1 MKADIFDA
9 IAVYVPEDH
18 RPEYWRVVARFRH
31 LKPDDEI
38 LNIFLAMG
46 ILTFLLRDLPA
57 TLIEEKKS
65 WKAQLD
71 LFRAEMNKM
80 VDEAT
85 RQVVT
90 VNNQTEIVAKAI
102 EKGSVLFN
110 DSALRLEKASQEA
123 IQQIDLEGMAQRLT
137 ANVEARVLKPLNIM
151 ALQSENQLRVMERV
165 GKSAEAS
172 ITRLRRIHLGVVTAT
187 ASVAAF
193 VMWGGLFGLGW
204 HEMKKANEAALS
216 DKLAGIEYMALTNQ
230 DAFLQLTT
238 DHIKVEIVDVKTN
251 GEIEIGKKAL
261 RLTPALGTNEE
272 TPDGQPKS
280 GVIYFPVPETSLDQL
295 LRTLRGY

>member
-57 TLIEEKKS
+57 ALIEEKKS

-80 VDEAT
+80 VDEST

-90 VNNQTEIVAKAI
+90 VNNQTDVVTKAI

-123 IQQIDLEGMAQRLT
+123 IQQIDVEGMAQRLT
-137 ANVEARVLKPLNIM
+137 AKVEERVLKPLNIM

-165 GKSAEAS
+165 GRSAEAS
-172 ITRLRRIHLGVVTAT
+172 ITRLRRIHLGAVAAA

-193 VMWGGLFGLGW
+193 VVWGSLFGLGW
-204 HEMKKANEAALS
+204 HEMKKANEAALN
-216 DKLAGIEYMALTNQ
+216 DKLAEIQNLALTNQ

-251 GEIEIGKKAL
+251 GETEIGKKAL
-261 RLTPALGTNEE
+261 RLTPALGTAEE

-280 GVIYFPVPETSLDQL
+280 GVIYFSVPETSLDQL

>member
-1 MKADIFDA
+1 VKADIFDA

-57 TLIEEKKS
+57 ALIEEKKS
-65 WKAQLD
+65 WKTQLD
-71 LFRAEMNKM
+71 LFRTEMNKM
-80 VDEAT
+80 VDEST

-90 VNNQTEIVAKAI
+90 VNNQTEVVANAI

-110 DSALRLEKASQEA
+110 DSALRMEKASQEA
-123 IQQIDLEGMAQRLT
+123 VQQIDVEGMAQRLT
-137 ANVEARVLKPLNIM
+137 AKVEERVLKPLNIM
-151 ALQSENQLRVMERV
+151 ALESENQLRVMERV
-165 GKSAEAS
+165 GRSAEAS
-172 ITRLRRIHLGVVTAT
+172 ITRLRRIHLGAVAAA

-193 VMWGGLFGLGW
+193 VVWGGLFGLGW
-204 HEMKKANEAALS
+204 HEMKKANEAALNG
-216 DKLAGIEYMALTNQ
+216 KLGEIQHLALTNQ

-251 GEIEIGKKAL
+251 GETEIGKKAL

-280 GVIYFPVPETSLDQL
+280 GIIYFPVPETSLDQL

>member
-1 MKADIFDA
+1 VKADIFDA

-57 TLIEEKKS
+57 ALIEEKKS
-65 WKAQLD
+65 WKSQLD
-71 LFRAEMNKM
+71 LFRAEMKKM
-80 VDEAT
+80 VDEST

-90 VNNQTEIVAKAI
+90 VNNQTEVVTKAI

-110 DSALRLEKASQEA
+110 DSALRLEKASQEV
-123 IQQIDLEGMAQRLT
+123 IQQIDLDAMAQRLT
-137 ANVEARVLKPLNIM
+137 AKVEERVLKPLNIM
-151 ALQSENQLRVMERV
+151 ALESENQLRVMERV

-172 ITRLRRIHLGVVTAT
+172 ITRLRRIHLGAVTAV

-193 VMWGGLFGLGW
+193 VGWGGLFGLGW
-204 HEMKKANEAALS
+204 HEMKKANEAALN
-216 DKLAGIEYMALTNQ
+216 DKLVEIQNLALTNQ

-261 RLTPALGTNEE
+261 RLTPALGTAEE
-272 TPDGQPKS
+272 TPDGQPQS
-280 GVIYFPVPETSLDQL
+280 GIIYFPVPETSLDQL
-295 LRTLRGY
+295 LRILRGY

>member
-1 MKADIFDA
+1 MKADIFDD
-9 IAVYVPEDH
+9 IAVHVPEVH
-18 RPEYWRVVARFRH
+18 RPEFWRVVARFRH

-57 TLIEEKKS
+57 ALIEEKKS

-71 LFRAEMNKM
+71 LFRTEINKM
-80 VDEAT
+80 VDEST

-90 VNNQTEIVAKAI
+90 VNNQTEIVTMAI

-110 DSALRLEKASQEA
+110 DSVLRLEKASQEV
-123 IQQIDLEGMAQRLT
+123 IQQIDMDGMAQRLT
-137 ANVEARVLKPLNIM
+137 AKVEERVLKPLNIM
-151 ALQSENQLRVMERV
+151 ALHSENQLRVMERV

-172 ITRLRRIHLGVVTAT
+172 ITRLRRIHLGAVTAA

-193 VMWGGLFGLGW
+193 VVWGGLFGLGW
-204 HEMKKANEAALS
+204 HAMKKANEAALNN
-216 DKLAGIEYMALTNQ
+216 KLSEIQHLALTNQ

-238 DHIKVEIVDVKTN
+238 DHIKVEIVDVVTN
-251 GEIEIGKKAL
+251 GETEIGKKAL
-261 RLTPALGTNEE
+261 RLTPALGTAQE
-272 TPDGQPKS
+272 TPDGQPQS
-280 GVIYFPVPETSLDQL
+280 GAIYFPVPETSLDQL
-295 LRTLRGY
+295 LRMLRGF

>member
-1 MKADIFDA
+1 MKADIFDD
-9 IAVYVPEDH
+9 IAVHVPEDH

-57 TLIEEKKS
+57 ALIEEKKS

-80 VDEAT
+80 VDEST

-90 VNNQTEIVAKAI
+90 VNNQTEVVAKAI

-123 IQQIDLEGMAQRLT
+123 IQQIDVEGMAQRLT
-137 ANVEARVLKPLNIM
+137 AKVEERVLKPLNIM
-151 ALQSENQLRVMERV
+151 ALESENQLRVMERV
-165 GKSAEAS
+165 GRSAEAS
-172 ITRLRRIHLGVVTAT
+172 ITRLRRIHLGAVTAV

-193 VMWGGLFGLGW
+193 VVWGGLFGFGW
-204 HEMKKANEAALS
+204 HEMKKANEAALNGR
-216 DKLAGIEYMALTNQ
+216 LAEIRDMALTNQ

-272 TPDGQPKS
+272 TPDGQPQS
-280 GVIYFPVPETSLDQL
+280 GIIYFPVPETSLDQL
-295 LRTLRGY
+295 LRILRGD

>member
-1 MKADIFDA
+1 VKADIFDA

-57 TLIEEKKS
+57 ALIEEKKS
-65 WKAQLD
+65 WKTQLD
-71 LFRAEMNKM
+71 LFRTEMNRM

-85 RQVVT
+85 RQVIT
-90 VNNQTEIVAKAI
+90 VNNQTEVVTKVI

-110 DSALRLEKASQEA
+110 DSALRLEKASQEV
-123 IQQIDLEGMAQRLT
+123 IQQIDLDAMAQRLT
-137 ANVEARVLKPLNIM
+137 AKVEERVLKPLNIV

-172 ITRLRRIHLGVVTAT
+172 ITMLRRIHLGAVAAA

-193 VMWGGLFGLGW
+193 VVWGSLFGLGW
-204 HEMKKANEAALS
+204 HEMKKANEAALN
-216 DKLAGIEYMALTNQ
+216 DKLAEIQNLALTNQ

-251 GEIEIGKKAL
+251 GETEIGKKAL

-272 TPDGQPKS
+272 TPDGQPKA
-280 GVIYFPVPETSLDQL
+280 GIIYFPVPETSLDQL

>member
-57 TLIEEKKS
+57 ALIEEKKS

-71 LFRAEMNKM
+71 VFRTEINKM
-80 VDEAT
+80 VDEST

-90 VNNQTEIVAKAI
+90 VNNQTEVVVKSI

-123 IQQIDLEGMAQRLT
+123 VQQIDVEGMAQRLT
-137 ANVEARVLKPLNIM
+137 AKVEERVLKPLNIM
-151 ALQSENQLRVMERV
+151 ALESENQLRVMERV

-172 ITRLRRIHLGVVTAT
+172 ITRLRRIHLGAVAAT

-193 VMWGGLFGLGW
+193 VVWGGLFGLGW
-204 HEMKKANEAALS
+204 HEMKKANEAALN
-216 DKLAGIEYMALTNQ
+216 DKLAEIQNLALTNQ

-251 GEIEIGKKAL
+251 GETEIGKKAL
-261 RLTPALGTNEE
+261 RLTPALGAVEE